1 MKYHR
6 ILKETINNEVIAIQ
20 IMQYYKLKEAE
31 LIDYILYYIYSF
43 MKEQPVYIYLSQ
55 IVLNTDYKMFV

>member
-20 IMQYYKLKEAE
+20 IMQYYKLNEAE